1 VEGSLLGKRHVGKV
15 FSGVA
20 RLNGSDILLAEVV
33 AVSSGASSRRP
44 LPDGWSTHRNMGQVL
59 GGGGAVWLSGYSGE
73 MDKTDPG
80 RNQNHEIN
88 SS

>member
-1 VEGSLLGKRHVGKV
+1 VRVPGDLYLMVG
-15 FSGVA
+15 
-20 RLNGSDILLAEVV
+20 R
-33 AVSSGASSRRP
+33 
-44 LPDGWSTHRNMGQVL
+44 HRNMGQVL

-80 RNQNHEIN
+80 CNENHEIN